1 MGVQSPSTHATLCK
15 AFRRER
21 FLIHEIGRAL
31 DDS

>member
-1 MGVQSPSTHATLCK
+1 MAVSNRTLCK

>member
-1 MGVQSPSTHATLCK
+1 MGVESSNTLATLCK